1 MVIKLLFKYFLSIK
15 DKFQHVSKHI
25 AVVIVIWKITVFS
38 VTVLLILFLFLYIT
52 FHLLLY

>member
-15 DKFQHVSKHI
+15 DKFQHVTKHI
-25 AVVIVIWKITVFS
+25 AVVIVIWKI
-38 VTVLLILFLFLYIT
+38 VLLILFLFLYIT